1 MAGTRRSTHDQA
13 ETRRHLEGY
22 LEAYPGLRGR
32 VCRILLLHLHTHDH
46 VRIEAAVDL
55 QEPRLATRVVE
66 NVLDPAAV
74 ARLPEAGELETLL
87 DRSGLLDATR
97 YRPSMRKEIPFRD
110 ALAYWSSTTFGENR
124 NSAWIVMFDG
134 AYVLS
139 YNKRNRYHVR
149 CVRGYAFQ

>member
-1 MAGTRRSTHDQA
+1 MQGNPIWIDPMSGLAWQVDSPGAMNWA
-13 ETRRHLEGY
+13 EAIGY
-22 LEAYPGLRGR
+22 ADS
-32 VCRILLLHLHTHDH
+32 LLLGGYRDW
-46 VRIEAAVDL
+46 
-55 QEPRLATRVVE
+55 
-66 NVLDPAAV
+66 
-74 ARLPEAGELETLL
+74 RLPEAGELETLL
-87 DRSGLLDATR
+87 DRNELLDETR

-110 ALAYWSSTTFGENR
+110 ALAYWSSTTYGENR